1 MGRRQGR
8 EAALKTLFQVELGGV
23 QPEFALRT
31 TCEEDKVPS
40 ADAGFARELVTG
52 VLSRLNEVDQIIGRF
67 SSDWSVERMPAV
79 DRVILRV
86 ACFELMF
93 RPDIPVA
100 VAISEAVELAKKYS
114 TPEAGRFI
122 NGVLSAVARLRSAKD
137 GRV

>member
-1 MGRRQGR
+1 
-8 EAALKTLFQVELGGV
+8 LKTLFQVELGGV

-31 TCEEDKVPS
+31 ICEEDKVPGS
-40 ADAGFARELVTG
+40 DAAFARELVTG
-52 VLSRLNEVDQIIGRF
+52 VLSQLKEIDQTIGRF
-67 SSDWSVERMPAV
+67 SSEWSVERMAAV

-100 VAISEAVELAKKYS
+100 VAINEAVELAKKYS

-122 NGVLSAVARLRSAKD
+122 NGVLSAVARLRLAKD
-137 GRV
+137 GRA

>member
-1 MGRRQGR
+1 
-8 EAALKTLFQVELGGV
+8 LKTLFQVELGGV

>member
-1 MGRRQGR
+1 LGRRQGR